1 LRAVLGIALACLMMS
16 AGRASAAP
24 PLYPSNPAR
33 GRSTALQA
41 PRIPPKQPG
50 LDAPSQVRTTVGSKY
65 KVLVILLQF
74 TDHPADTLNHTTA
87 DFADLLFSKG
97 TRPGG
102 SLRDYYNEVSGGA
115 FDVDGV
121 VTRWYTA
128 PRPYTDY
135 VGTDGGQGPGPLN
148 AQVMALDAIRLAEP
162 DVDFTQFDNDG
173 PDGIPHDGDD
183 DGEVDGI
190 FVVHAGPGAEE
201 TGIPTADIWSHK
213 WNVPGPRGG
222 TTADGVVVYDYTTEP
237 EEWSIN
243 SPWTTKGELM
253 TIGVFCHE
261 FGHVLGLPD
270 LYDTSGLP
278 GANEGLGEWD
288 LMASGL
294 FNHLPGKTV
303 GSCPA
308 HLSAWSKEA
317 LGWLQPTWVTQD
329 STGVTIPP
337 VETSGRAFRLW
348 TNGVEAGEYFLVEN
362 RQPIGFDAALVK
374 STMERDSTAA
384 HGLMIYHVDTGIIG
398 NNTAS
403 HKQVDIEEGGG
414 IEAASGFTGVQ
425 NLDLAR
431 GSAASE
437 PACEGQVIVVG
448 NRGDLYD
455 PWPGAGARGAFDANS
470 CPNSDSY
477 CGGISQVAIRNIAEA
492 AAQPRDVTAD
502 FFVSG
507 TSVRRGA
514 VTVDDSPFLGNTN
527 NGNGLAE
534 PGETVRIH
542 IPLQNLD
549 TTPTGV
555 LTARVAVTE
564 PYAGL
569 LADSVYYGALGGA
582 ASDTGSVIFAVINPT
597 PDPRG
602 CNITIAVSDPAGL
615 VLADSVQ
622 ILIGQRSGLCEDFE
636 NGTVHRWVSVP
647 LGCGGVSEWHREAGV
662 NHTPGGSWAW
672 RLGPFGFIGHY
683 AASQDARL
691 VSQPVRLTG
700 TSDTLSFW
708 QRYDSEFAFDGLT
721 VEIST
726 NSGATWT
733 PLNPVGGYN
742 TGDRFSGTQTTFT
755 RVDVPL
761 TGYSGIVQFAFRF
774 RSEPPNEGLGWWIDD
789 VLVGGTSACAATAIA
804 IASFDAAAE
813 PPGGPAAVRLSW
825 SVADPAATSVG
836 IDREGDDGP
845 RRRIATVPASDGGY
859 RDADLAAGAY
869 RYWITA
875 SREGE
880 PAAEAGPIAVTVGE
894 APRVLALSSVRPNP
908 FRAGASVAVSLDR
921 SGPFMV
927 RVFTADGRLVR
938 TLARG
943 AGRPSDLRL
952 TWDGTDGRGRPAG
965 AGIYFFELRSGSR
978 TRVQKAVLLR

>member
-1 LRAVLGIALACLMMS
+1 MRAAPWIALLCLFAC
-16 AGRASAAP
+16 AGPASAAP
-24 PLYPSNPAR
+24 PLYPSNSAIGRAARPGLMVPRVPAR
-33 GRSTALQA
+33 
-41 PRIPPKQPG
+41 PPG
-50 LDAPSQVRTTVGSKY
+50 VDAPAQVRVTTGAHY
-65 KVLVILLQF
+65 KVVVILLQF
-74 TDHPADTLNHTTA
+74 SDMHADTLNHTPA
-87 DFADLLFSKG
+87 QFADLLFSSG
-97 TRPGG
+97 THPGG
-102 SLRDYYNEVSGGA
+102 SLRDYYAEVSRGA
-115 FDVDGV
+115 FDVDGT

-128 PRPYTDY
+128 PRTYAEYTNNQ
-135 VGTDGGQGPGPLN
+135 GGFGVAPFN
-148 AQVMALDAIRLAEP
+148 AQQMALDALRLADP
-162 DVDFTQFDNDG
+162 DIDYSQFDNDG
-173 PDGIPHDGDD
+173 PDGIPNSGDD
-183 DGEVDGI
+183 DGRVDGLFI
-190 FVVHAGPGAEE
+190 VHAGPGGEE
-201 TGIPTADIWSHK
+201 TGSEGDIWSHK
-213 WNVPGPRGG
+213 WNLPGGAAG
-222 TTADGVVVYDYTTEP
+222 ADGVSAFLYSTEP
-237 EEWSIN
+237 ERWAM
-243 SPWTTKGELM
+243 TTSATTAGELM

-294 FNHLPGKTV
+294 YNHLPGKTV

-317 LGWLQPTWVTQD
+317 LGWLQPTWVSRD
-329 STGVTIPP
+329 SAGVTIPP

-348 TNGVEAGEYFLVEN
+348 TNGVEAGEYFLAEN

-374 STMERDSTAA
+374 STMERDSTNA
-384 HGLMIYHVDTGIIG
+384 HGLLIYHVDTGIIG
-398 NNTAS
+398 NNTAA

-414 IEAASGFTGVQ
+414 IEAASGFTGTQ

-431 GSAASE
+431 GSAATES
-437 PACEGQVIVVG
+437 ACEGPVIVVG
-448 NRGDLYD
+448 NRGDHYD
-455 PWPGAGARGAFDANS
+455 PWPGAGLRTSFDANS

-477 CGGISQVAIRNIAEA
+477 CGGISQVAVRNIAEPGA
-492 AAQPRDVTAD
+492 GPVRDVTAD

-507 TSVRRGA
+507 TSIGRGA
-514 VTVDDSPFLGNTN
+514 MTVDDSPFDANQN

-569 LADSVYYGALGGA
+569 LADSVYYGSLGGA
-582 ASDTGSVIFAVINPT
+582 ASDTGSVIYAVINSS

-602 CNITIAVSDPAGL
+602 CNLTIAVSDPAGL

-622 ILIGQRSGLCEDFE
+622 ILIGQRTGICEDFE
-636 NGTVHRWVSVP
+636 NSIARRWVPVP

-662 NHTPGGSWAW
+662 NHTPGGTWAW
-672 RLGPFGFIGHY
+672 RLGPSGFIGHY
-683 AASQDARL
+683 APSQDTRL
-691 VSQPVRLTG
+691 VSQPVRLSGTG
-700 TSDTLSFW
+700 DTLSFW

-726 NSGATWT
+726 NSGADWSTLT
-733 PLNPVGGYN
+733 PVGGYN

-761 TGYSGIVQFAFRF
+761 TGYSGVVQFAFRF

-789 VLVGGTSACAATAIA
+789 VAVAGTASCATISIA
-804 IASFDAAAE
+804 IASFDAAPDPA
-813 PPGGPAAVRLSW
+813 GGAPAVRLTW
-825 SVADPAATSVG
+825 SVADGAGGSAG

-845 RRRIATVPASDGGY
+845 RRRIATVPSGDGRY
-859 RDADLAAGAY
+859 RDEAVVPGVY
-869 RYWITA
+869 RYWLTA
-875 SREGE
+875 SRDGQ
-880 PAAEAGPIAVTVGE
+880 PSAEAGPITVTVGE
-894 APRVLALSSVRPNP
+894 APRVLALSPVRPNP
-908 FRAGASVAVSLDR
+908 FRAGAAMGVSLDR
-921 SGPFMV
+921 SGPFVV
-927 RVFTADGRLVR
+927 RVFAADGKLVR

-943 AGRPSDLRL
+943 AGRPSDLVL

-965 AGIYFFELRSGSR
+965 AGIYFFELRSGNR